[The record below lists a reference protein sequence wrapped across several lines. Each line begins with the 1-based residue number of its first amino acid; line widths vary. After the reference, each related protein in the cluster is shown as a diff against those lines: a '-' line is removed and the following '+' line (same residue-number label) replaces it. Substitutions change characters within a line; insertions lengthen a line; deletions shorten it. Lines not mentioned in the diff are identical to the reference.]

1 METKKIISSLCY
13 FSVLFVGGIFPLVV
27 YFASDENEVKTHA
40 KRAFFSHIVPL
51 ITIPIAIFAAF
62 LGITGN
68 GTAMLYFIIPAV
80 LICALLTF
88 IVLIWNIIQGIK
100 VLNIKI

>member
-1 METKKIISSLCY
+1 METRKIIMSLCY

-27 YFASDENEVKTHA
+27 YFALDEEEVKTHA

-51 ITIPIAIFAAF
+51 ISIPIAILAAYF
-62 LGITGN
+62 GLNGN
-68 GTAMLYFIIPAV
+68 ESALLYMIIPAF

-88 IVLIWNIIQGIK
+88 SVLIWNIIQGIK
-100 VLNIKI
+100 VLRY